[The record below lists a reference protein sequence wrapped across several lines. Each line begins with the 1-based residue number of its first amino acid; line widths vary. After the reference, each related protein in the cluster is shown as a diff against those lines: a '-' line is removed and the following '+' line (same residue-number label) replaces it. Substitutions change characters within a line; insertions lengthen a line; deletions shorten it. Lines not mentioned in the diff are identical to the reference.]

1 MSTSPTEPEL
11 GGESDHRL
19 AARIATETGTMLL
32 GLRQELDDAG
42 TYYWDMKDEGD
53 VAAHR
58 FIADLLR
65 RTRPDDIVLSEEAAD
80 DRRRLEAD
88 RVWIID
94 PIDGT
99 SEFAEPPRW
108 DWAVHVALWEKG
120 RLTAGAVAMPSLG
133 RVFTTQPAE
142 PMPARKNATPV
153 IVMSR
158 SRNPY
163 SAVVVANSMDCL
175 VARLGSAGAKAMAV
189 LMGEADIYL
198 HDAGMSQ
205 WDVAAP
211 AVVAAAAGLHVS
223 HHDGSPVE
231 FNRPGL
237 WMEGILVCRPELA
250 DDVLRILA
258 GSRRR

>member
-1 MSTSPTEPEL
+1 MHDTPDSGSIDHET
-11 GGESDHRL
+11 DHRL
-19 AARIATETGTMLL
+19 AERIATTTGEMLL
-32 GLRQELDDAG
+32 ELRRELDEAG

-65 RTRPDDIVLSEEAAD
+65 RERPHDAVLSEEAAD
-80 DRRRLEAD
+80 DRRRLTAD

-120 RLTAGAVAMPSLG
+120 RLVAGAVAMPGIG
-133 RVFTTQPAE
+133 RTFTTAPPE
-142 PMPARKNATPV
+142 PLPERKNPTPV
-153 IVMSR
+153 MVMSR

-163 SAVVVANSMDCL
+163 SAVVTANSMDCL

-211 AVVAAAAGLHVS
+211 AVVAETAGLHVS
-223 HHDGSPVE
+223 HLDGSPIE

-250 DDVLRILA
+250 DQILRILA
-258 GSRRR
+258 DNRRR

>member
-1 MSTSPTEPEL
+1 MSATPGTPAPAH
-11 GGESDHRL
+11 ESDHAL

-32 GLRQELDDAG
+32 ALRQELDDAG

-53 VAAHR
+53 FAAHR

-65 RTRPDDIVLSEEAAD
+65 RTRPDDVVLSEEAVD
-80 DRRRLEAD
+80 DRRRLDAE

-120 RLTAGAVAMPSLG
+120 QLAAGAVAMPSLG
-133 RVFTTQPAE
+133 RVFATE
-142 PMPARKNATPV
+142 PPEPLPPRKNDTPV

-158 SRNPY
+158 SRSPY
-163 SAVVVANSMDCL
+163 SAVVTANSMDCL
-175 VARLGSAGAKAMAV
+175 VARLGSAGAKTMAV

-211 AVVAAAAGLHVS
+211 AVVAATAGLHVS
-223 HHDGSPVE
+223 HHDGSPIE

-250 DDVLRILA
+250 DEVLRILA
-258 GSRRR
+258 GNRRR